1 MLDTLCYAEC
11 SLLARNAGLAN
22 AAVFVHL
29 SSHIEVREPE
39 LHIGGHAE
47 CVPLKQSD
55 AAAGYICDA
64 DVGYTGRVT
73 LPQRL
78 LQNLT
83 ESAGVCWLQCSCV
96 GGHVLTVL
104 APHTAALTQ
113 APVLCRA

>member
-1 MLDTLCYAEC
+1 VLDTLCYAEC

-73 LPQRL
+73 FHKDCCKSGPSQH
-78 LQNLT
+78 
-83 ESAGVCWLQCSCV
+83 AVCWLPCSCV

-104 APHTAALTQ
+104 ALHTAALTQ